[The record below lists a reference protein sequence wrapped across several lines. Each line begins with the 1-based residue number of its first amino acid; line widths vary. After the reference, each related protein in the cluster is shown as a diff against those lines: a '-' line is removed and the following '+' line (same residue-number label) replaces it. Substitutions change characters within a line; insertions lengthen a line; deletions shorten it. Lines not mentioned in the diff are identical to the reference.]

1 MNKPSP
7 SIDLVTF
14 DLDNTLWDV
23 TQTIKAA
30 EKLLRSWMAKHT
42 PAALGIYASE
52 KVGIIR
58 QRILDNY
65 AEKRHDL
72 SFLRT
77 EVLRHCMMEAEMT
90 PEDAEAHALQAFEVF
105 FAARND
111 VAFYPNA
118 IKTLEILSQRYA
130 LYALTN
136 GNANID
142 RAGIG
147 NFFSGAVSS
156 ADVGASKP
164 DNEMF
169 ISVLTKAGVVPERAV
184 HIGDH
189 LSDDIFGANR
199 AGMRSIWFNHEGQS
213 INDTDHQPTAEA
225 RELIQLPD
233 IIAKLSGSQTHIG

>member
-1 MNKPSP
+1 
-7 SIDLVTF
+7 
-14 DLDNTLWDV
+14 
-23 TQTIKAA
+23 
-30 EKLLRSWMAKHT
+30 
-42 PAALGIYASE
+42 
-52 KVGIIR
+52 
-58 QRILDNY
+58 
-65 AEKRHDL
+65 
-72 SFLRT
+72 
-77 EVLRHCMMEAEMT
+77 MT
-90 PEDAEAHALQAFEVF
+90 PEDAEENAIQAFEVF

-233 IIAKLSGSQTHIG
+233 IIARLSGSHTHIG

>member
-58 QRILDNY
+58 QRILDTY

-77 EVLRHCMMEAEMT
+77 EVLRHCMMEADMA
-90 PEDAEAHALQAFEVF
+90 P
-105 FAARND
+105 
-111 VAFYPNA
+111 
-118 IKTLEILSQRYA
+118 
-130 LYALTN
+130 
-136 GNANID
+136 D
-142 RAGIG
+142 RC
-147 NFFSGAVSS
+147 
-156 ADVGASKP
+156 
-164 DNEMF
+164 
-169 ISVLTKAGVVPERAV
+169 
-184 HIGDH
+184 
-189 LSDDIFGANR
+189 
-199 AGMRSIWFNHEGQS
+199 
-213 INDTDHQPTAEA
+213 
-225 RELIQLPD
+225 
-233 IIAKLSGSQTHIG
+233 

>member
-23 TQTIKAA
+23 TQTIMAA
-30 EKLLRSWMAKHT
+30 EKLLRIWMAKHT

-52 KVGIIR
+52 QVGVIR
-58 QRILDNY
+58 QRILDTY

-77 EVLRHCMMEAEMT
+77 EVLRHCMMEADMT
-90 PEDAEAHALQAFEVF
+90 PEDAEENAIQAFEVF

-118 IKTLEILSQRYA
+118 IQTLEILSQRYA
-130 LYALTN
+130 LFALTN
-136 GNANID
+136 GNADID
-142 RAGIG
+142 RVGIG
-147 NFFSGAVSS
+147 RFFSGAVSS

-164 DNEMF
+164 DQQMF
-169 ISVLTKAGVVPERAV
+169 TTVLTKAGVEPKRAV

-189 LSDDIFGANR
+189 LSDDILGANR
-199 AGMRSIWFNHEGQS
+199 AGMHSIWFNYEGQAA
-213 INDTDHQPTAEA
+213 NNTLHQPTAEA
-225 RELIQLPD
+225 RELAQIPD
-233 IIAKLSGSQTHIG
+233 IVTRLNMSHASLD